1 MNFTLLFWGLFAV
14 YAVGWLLCVLSFFRN
29 LDRIR
34 LWGERFLILGL
45 SLQIFIIIATYVNLE
60 GFLFDSLS
68 GLLLFLSLLMILIYY
83 ILNYYFTNQIFAI
96 VFPPITL
103 FFLAL
108 SILVSDQAIIAKAF
122 LDKSPVFGRYFLYL
136 HASCSMLG
144 YLLFGV
150 ACLTS
155 IFFLHQEKQI
165 KNKTLMLERVKVP
178 SLGFLDALNFKV
190 ITAGFIFLTIGLL
203 VGINMKIVSSG
214 GFPETS
220 LRQILPII
228 TWAIY
233 AFFLVDRFINGLRG
247 KITAIWSIMGFMA
260 AVISF
265 IYEISFL
272 IEKR

>member
-1 MNFTLLFWGLFAV
+1 VGL
-14 YAVGWLLCVLSFFRN
+14 C
-29 LDRIR
+29 
-34 LWGERFLILGL
+34 
-45 SLQIFIIIATYVNLE
+45 LQIFIIVATYVKLE

-68 GLLLFLSLLMILIYY
+68 GLLLFLSLLMILIYF
-83 ILNYYFTNQIFAI
+83 ILNYYLSNQIFSI
-96 VFPPITL
+96 VFPPVTL

-108 SILVSDQAIIAKAF
+108 SILVSDQAIISKAF
-122 LDKSPVFGRYFLYL
+122 LDKSPVFGRYVLYI

-178 SLGFLDALNFKV
+178 SLGFLDAVNFKV

-220 LRQILPII
+220 MRQVLPII

-233 AFFLVDRFINGLRG
+233 AFFLIDRFISGLRG
-247 KITAIWSIMGFMA
+247 KITAIWSIMGFLA
-260 AVISF
+260 AVVSF

-272 IEKR
+272 LEKR

>member
-1 MNFTLLFWGLFAV
+1 VNFTILFWGLFGV
-14 YAVGWLLCVLSFFRN
+14 YATGWLFCVLSFFRN
-29 LDRIR
+29 MDKVRV
-34 LWGERFLILGL
+34 WGERILFFGL
-45 SLQIFIIIATYVNLE
+45 FFQIFIIVVTYIQLE

-68 GLLLFLSLLMILIYY
+68 GLLLFLSLLMIVIYF
-83 ILNYYFTNQIFAI
+83 ILNRYFSNQIFAI
-96 VFPPITL
+96 VFPPVTL

-122 LDKSPVFGRYFLYL
+122 LDKSPVFGRYFLYI
-136 HASCSMLG
+136 HASFSMIG

-155 IFFLHQEKQI
+155 IFFMYQEKQI
-165 KNKTLMLERVKVP
+165 KNKTLLLKKVRVP
-178 SLGFLDALNFKV
+178 SLGFLDALNYKV

-203 VGINMKIVSSG
+203 VGINMKIVSAG

-220 LRQILPII
+220 LRQVLPIV

-247 KITAIWSIMGFMA
+247 QITAIWSIMGFLA
-260 AVISF
+260 AVVSF

>member
-1 MNFTLLFWGLFAV
+1 MQEDFLITGELTDKGFVNFTLLFWGLFAV

-122 LDKSPVFGRYFLYL
+122 LDKSPV
-136 HASCSMLG
+136 LG
-144 YLLFGV
+144 DIS
-150 ACLTS
+150 S
-155 IFFLHQEKQI
+155 IFTHPA
-165 KNKTLMLERVKVP
+165 RCW
-178 SLGFLDALNFKV
+178 V
-190 ITAGFIFLTIGLL
+190 ICYL
-203 VGINMKIVSSG
+203 V
-214 GFPETS
+214 
-220 LRQILPII
+220 
-228 TWAIY
+228 W
-233 AFFLVDRFINGLRG
+233 LV
-247 KITAIWSIMGFMA
+247 
-260 AVISF
+260 
-265 IYEISFL
+265 
-272 IEKR
+272 